1 MDLLVLGGRQFVG
14 RYIVEAALER
24 GHRVFTFSRG
34 KTNPGLFPQA
44 EKLIG
49 DRRVGDLEA
58 LRGRYWDAVVD
69 VNGYLPREVRQ
80 SAELLEDRVGRYLFI
95 STVSVYADPSNT
107 AENGPVQKL
116 DDPSVEEVTN
126 ATYGGLKA
134 LCEEVVQGI
143 YGERATV
150 VRPHLVV
157 GPHDPTGRFTYW
169 PWRAAEGGEMLFPG
183 TPGTPV
189 QFIDVRDLAA
199 FTLHLLDSGTPGV
212 FNGAR
217 PHIRMGELVEAL
229 SATTHHAFEPI
240 WVDWPFLKAHGVRP
254 WVDLPAW
261 FPAEDSASGL
271 SQTPTAKSEA
281 AGLKAR
287 SVLETVQDTLEWAQ
301 SLPEVKT
308 AGLSR
313 ERETELLQAWRQ
325 LNP

>member
-49 DRRVGDLEA
+49 DRRAGDLEA
-58 LRGRYWDAVVD
+58 LRGRCWDAVVD

-116 DDPSVEEVTN
+116 DDPSVEEGDQCHLRRVEGPLRGGGAGDLRRTGYGRAPPSGSG
-126 ATYGGLKA
+126 AT
-134 LCEEVVQGI
+134 
-143 YGERATV
+143 R
-150 VRPHLVV
+150 
-157 GPHDPTGRFTYW
+157 PTGRFTYW